1 MRLDKL
7 LSNASNLTRSQA
19 VKAIKQGDVLVD
31 GEPVTKGAE
40 KVTEDNEVR
49 YLGTLITEP
58 KLRYYMLNKPLDCV
72 SANRDKN
79 SLTVFDYLLVPRR
92 DQLHVAGRLDRD
104 TTGLIIVTDDGQWS
118 HRLTSPKHEHFK
130 RYRVT
135 LAEDLTEKAQKALEE
150 GMMLE
155 GETKITRPAMVEV
168 LAPNLI
174 NLSISEGRYHQVKRM
189 LEAVGN
195 EVIGLHREAIAHIEL
210 DTGLELGKWREL
222 SPDEIDL
229 SKP

>member
-31 GEPVTKGAE
+31 GSPATKGAE
-40 KVTEDNEVR
+40 KVTEDNEVS
-49 YLGTLITEP
+49 YLGTLILEP
-58 KLRYYMLNKPLDCV
+58 KPRYYMLNKPVDCV

-92 DQLHVAGRLDRD
+92 DKLHVAGRLDRD
-104 TTGLIIVTDDGQWS
+104 TTGLILVTDDGQWS

-135 LAEDLTEKAQKALEE
+135 LAVALTDKAKQSLEE
-150 GMMLE
+150 GLMLE
-155 GETKITRPAMVEV
+155 GETKITKPAIVEV
-168 LAPNLI
+168 LEPNLI

-189 LEAVGN
+189 LEAVDN
-195 EVIGLHREAIAHIEL
+195 EVIGLHRESIAHIEL
-210 DTGLELGKWREL
+210 DTALELGKWREL
-222 SPDEIDL
+222 SSDEIDL